1 MATTVDS
8 GTPFYLRGDFAPVTE
23 EVTAFDLA
31 VQGKIP
37 EALRGHYVRNGPNQK
52 SGAPDHWFVGDG
64 MLHGVELRDGT
75 ARWYR
80 NRWVRTKALAGD
92 GEYVSADGK
101 IDFSVAVANTH
112 IVEHAGRMLALVES
126 SLPTE
131 VTPELD
137 TVGVYDF
144 AGKLDGSMTAHPK
157 RCPTTGE
164 LHFFGY
170 SFFPPYLVYHVA
182 DAAGNL
188 VHSEPIDVNGPTMIH
203 DFNVTATRVVFMDL
217 PVVFDLD
224 LAMQGTG
231 MPYRWD
237 PSYGA
242 RLGVL
247 PRRGSNA
254 DTTWYEIDPCYV
266 FHPVNAFDDGDAVVI
281 DVPRYDKLWEKTGD
295 EFFPSHLWR
304 WRIDPSAGKVASE
317 QLDDRNVEFPRAD
330 PRRVGLTY
338 RYHYDVETEVRG
350 APVFGALVKYDRDDG
365 SAVVHDFGTGRVPGE
380 AVFVPAIDDD
390 GEDDGWLLTYVYDEG
405 RDGSDFVILDARDL
419 TAAPLAV
426 VPLPQRVPFGF
437 HGSWIADP
445 M

>member
-8 GTPFYLRGDFAPVTE
+8 NTPFYLRGNFAPVTE
-23 EVTAFDLA
+23 EVTAFDLP

-37 EALRGHYVRNGPNQK
+37 EALRGRYVRNGPNQK
-52 SGAPDHWFVGDG
+52 SGAPGHWFVGDG
-64 MLHGVELRDGT
+64 MLHGVELRDGA

-80 NRWVRTKALAGD
+80 NRWVRTKALAGE

-101 IDFSVAVANTH
+101 VDFTVGVANTH

-137 TVGVYDF
+137 TAGVYDF
-144 AGKLDGSMTAHPK
+144 AGKLNGSMTAHPK
-157 RCPTTGE
+157 LCPTTGE

-188 VHSEPIDVNGPTMIH
+188 VHSEPIDVKGPTMIH

-217 PVVFDLD
+217 PVVFDLE
-224 LAMQGTG
+224 LAMQGGG

-247 PRRGSNA
+247 PRRGSDA
-254 DTTWYEIDPCYV
+254 DTKWYEIDPCYV

-281 DVPRYDKLWEKTGD
+281 DVPRYDKLWERSGD
-295 EFFPSHLWR
+295 EFSSAHLWR
-304 WRIDPSAGKVASE
+304 WRIDPSAGKVSSE
-317 QLDDRNVEFPRAD
+317 QLDDRSIEFPRAD

-338 RYHYDVETEVRG
+338 RYHYDVNTEVHG
-350 APVFGALVKYDRDDG
+350 DLAFHTLVKYDRDDG
-365 SAVVHDFGTGRVPGE
+365 SAVAHDFGPGRVPGE
-380 AVFVPAIDDD
+380 AVFVPANDDAA
-390 GEDDGWLLTYVYDEG
+390 EDDGWLLTYVYDEG

-419 TAAPLAV
+419 TAPPVAV
-426 VPLPQRVPFGF
+426 VALPQRVPFGF

-445 M
+445 I